1 MKRPKKKIAII
12 VSSLG
17 RGGAQKAS
25 ANLSILMHQ
34 LNCDVHIISLLNK
47 IDFVYAE
54 RFRQQNLNNP
64 HEHFAQT
71 D

>member
-1 MKRPKKKIAII
+1 MKRPNKKIAII

-47 IDFVYAE
+47 IDFVYAG
-54 RFRQQNLNNP
+54 LD
-64 HEHFAQT
+64 HFEQGQFLHFPL
-71 D
+71 